1 MQIIGQDICAVPRFQ
16 LGRPLFRSASATDK
30 TVTVSGPG
38 IPSRMAKYN
47 GDQGCAI
54 LPRGET
60 GIHFKPVAVPRNLPD
75 AATQPWPIG
84 DANARRRTAER
95 RRRSPRS
102 TGASSRQTHNT
113 RAIVVVHHGK
123 IVGERYA
130 PGWTKDT
137 PQISWSAGKS
147 ITAALSASSCSA
159 AQLKVDDVAPI
170 KEWRGKE
177 DPRREIRVRD
187 LLRMSSGLDFAN
199 LGLNGPDS
207 FTRDNKHMRIYF
219 DGLNVFEHAVN
230 QPQEIAPN
238 TQWRYRNSD
247 PLTLGRIVKEAV
259 EASGENYLTFPQ
271 RALFDKIGARN
282 FVLETD
288 AWGNFIMTG
297 FDYGAARDWARFGLL
312 HLWDGVWQGE
322 RILPDDWLEF
332 ISTPAPA
339 DKNKGYGGLWW
350 LNRGG
355 QWKGVPEDAIR
366 ASGHMGQYTMVI
378 PSRDAVI
385 VRLGPSPRGADG
397 YFTELV
403 TRVLTALP
411 Q

>member
-1 MQIIGQDICAVPRFQ
+1 M
-16 LGRPLFRSASATDK
+16 
-30 TVTVSGPG
+30 
-38 IPSRMAKYN
+38 
-47 GDQGCAI
+47 
-54 LPRGET
+54 
-60 GIHFKPVAVPRNLPD
+60 
-75 AATQPWPIG
+75 
-84 DANARRRTAER
+84 
-95 RRRSPRS
+95 
-102 TGASSRQTHNT
+102 
-113 RAIVVVHHGK
+113 HHGK

-147 ITAALSASSCSA
+147 ITAALVGIIV
-159 AQLKVDDVAPI
+159 QRGQVKVDDVAPI
-170 KEWRGKE
+170 KEWHQSKE

-207 FTRDNKHMRIYF
+207 FTKDNKHMRIYF

-238 TQWRYRNSD
+238 TQYRYRNSD

-259 EASGENYLTFPQ
+259 EARGENYLTFPQ

-297 FDYGAARDWARFGLL
+297 FDYGSARDWARFGLL
-312 HLWDGVWQGE
+312 HLWDGGWQGE

-378 PSRDAVI
+378 PSRDTVI
-385 VRLGPSPRGADG
+385 VRLGPSPRGSDG

-403 TRVLTALP
+403 TRVLSALP